1 MSKTK
6 TVVNTTIIS
15 QRMSERDGIIQEGK
29 YLETLQSEGR
39 TLESVIQLAKDKLGL
54 EADGIIR
61 LEFSDIVKKQN
72 RDIQTFIQL
81 GGAILAAEQT
91 GLLSEEAIAPLK
103 EVSSKLE
110 KEIASRLNIEDVED
124 LYEEIAVE
132 E

>member
-54 EADGIIR
+54 GADGIIR
-61 LEFSDIVKKQN
+61 LEFSDIMKNQN

-91 GLLSEEAIAPLK
+91 GLISESDLAPLK